1 MNLNRI
7 AKKLVAEFKLKDED
21 VSWSDMLEPY
31 SDEEIE
37 EREKKTKKDQDEKL
51 SRVLQGTKRPALL
64 VAPPPCNHLSYTSL
78 VPPIH
83 FYDLWHIIYS
93 TRANMEVKI

>member
-37 EREKKTKKDQDEKL
+37 EREKKTKKDQDEK
-51 SRVLQGTKRPALL
+51 
-64 VAPPPCNHLSYTSL
+64 
-78 VPPIH
+78 
-83 FYDLWHIIYS
+83 
-93 TRANMEVKI
+93 